1 MKKSSLLWQ
10 VVFLYG
16 SAFVAISVLNA
27 ATVRY
32 KSPPP
37 THQQTIISSVT
48 ANSVTVATQTLSDK
62 GKVLDEKSRTF
73 VITKFTEINV
83 NGQKATVAD
92 LKPKMKVS
100 VTIGADPATAA
111 RIVANG

>member
-1 MKKSSLLWQ
+1 MKKSILLWQ

-27 ATVRY
+27 ATARY

-62 GKVLDEKSRTF
+62 GKVLNEKSRTF

-83 NGQKATVAD
+83 NGQKATATD
-92 LKPKMKVS
+92 LKPKMKVT
-100 VTIGADPATAA
+100 VTVGMDPSQAA
-111 RIVANG
+111 RVVANG